1 MIFVEIFHA
10 YPNYQCLQNSVRD
23 FVLLCLYL
31 ELFAKIKKDVVST
44 QSQKPGLSITQDLN
58 KIKKISNTV
67 L

>member
-1 MIFVEIFHA
+1 MRILITDVYKILFEIF
-10 YPNYQCLQNSVRD
+10 
-23 FVLLCLYL
+23 FLLCLYL

-58 KIKKISNTV
+58 IIKKISNIV